1 VQQYLVYQQKQ
12 HNLLKT
18 GKNGCGTNL
27 KGIGVNDGVRQIYK
41 FKQKSQSYIFP
52 WPISYL
58 LRFCTILN
66 QRERTYL
73 IDALSSSASVGLL
86 WQKGII
92 NLSPLFFFFE
102 INKMGAGGGFL
113 SSAYSSFFIASVQFS
128 YAIPVSSG
136 FCVPC
141 FHGIQF
147 LAHSSPGD
155 CPFSGSFPRL
165 FWVFALFQQSFA
177 CALPIFPVSSLQ
189 VCTLFQLSSPLFHSL
204 LMAEPKE
211 MWTWLWVSVFS
222 SFLILHYALPVY
234 SLNSCLLWVCA
245 LFLTNQAS
253 TSPSSIFSFP
263 FGFSPLLAIKIWS
276 LLFDFGSLNLVLM
289 VNIEW

>member
-1 VQQYLVYQQKQ
+1 
-12 HNLLKT
+12 
-18 GKNGCGTNL
+18 
-27 KGIGVNDGVRQIYK
+27 VNDGVRQIYK

-155 CPFSGSFPRL
+155 CLCSSY
-165 FWVFALFQQSFA
+165 
-177 CALPIFPVSSLQ
+177 FPVSSLQ

>member
-1 VQQYLVYQQKQ
+1 MFL
-12 HNLLKT
+12 
-18 GKNGCGTNL
+18 
-27 KGIGVNDGVRQIYK
+27 
-41 FKQKSQSYIFP
+41 F
-52 WPISYL
+52 
-58 LRFCTILN
+58 
-66 QRERTYL
+66 
-73 IDALSSSASVGLL
+73 SACS
-86 WQKGII
+86 
-92 NLSPLFFFFE
+92 LFFTMTF
-102 INKMGAGGGFL
+102 
-113 SSAYSSFFIASVQFS
+113 QFS
-128 YAIPVSSG
+128 SAIPVSSG
-136 FCVPC
+136 FVPC
-141 FHGIQF
+141 FMAF
-147 LAHSSPGD
+147 SS
-155 CPFSGSFPRL
+155 L
-165 FWVFALFQQSFA
+165 LILHQVIA